1 MNVLKYYLNIKT
13 KINFKYFLVFIITL
27 CTPINKIYSQVGCM
41 DSSKHTNLKL
51 GYDYKVPYF
60 VKCACPCKTYEI
72 LARHGNKCSKC
83 LHYRAP
89 VETIIVTKNLV
100 NRKRY

>member
-1 MNVLKYYLNIKT
+1 MNVLKQNL
-13 KINFKYFLVFIITL
+13 INFKINLRLILGLLFITL
-27 CTPINKIYSQVGCM
+27 CTIKTNKIYSQVGCM
-41 DSSKHTNLKL
+41 DNSKHTNLKL

-83 LHYRAP
+83 LHYRAT
-89 VETIIVTKNLV
+89 VQTIIINK
-100 NRKRY
+100 KR

>member
-1 MNVLKYYLNIKT
+1 MNVLKQNL
-13 KINFKYFLVFIITL
+13 INFKINLRLILGLLFITL
-27 CTPINKIYSQVGCM
+27 CTIKTNKIYSQVGCM
-41 DSSKHTNLKL
+41 DNSKHTNLKL

-60 VKCACPCKTYEI
+60 VKC
-72 LARHGNKCSKC
+72 

-89 VETIIVTKNLV
+89 VQTIIVTKNLV